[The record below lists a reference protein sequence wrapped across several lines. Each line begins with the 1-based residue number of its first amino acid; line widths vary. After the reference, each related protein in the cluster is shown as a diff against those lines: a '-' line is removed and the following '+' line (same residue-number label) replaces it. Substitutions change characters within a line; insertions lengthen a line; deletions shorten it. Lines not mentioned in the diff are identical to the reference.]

1 MPGPTRQDT
10 YNVSVTVFR
19 PDNNKVAIIKGTWDK
34 LTGGEVDSDD
44 TKYYPGGM
52 VDPISLGGRK
62 SVGNLTV
69 SRLYRLERDHDAAQ
83 AMINAVGKSKVTISK
98 QPLDLDGNSSGR
110 PIVYN
115 GILKRCTFPEV
126 DSEASGAGM
135 IELEVTVDGFPT
147 S

>member
-19 PDNNKVAIIKGTWDK
+19 PENSKVAIIKGTWDK

-62 SVGNLTV
+62 SVGNLTI

-83 AMINAVGKSKVTISK
+83 AMINAAGKSKVTVSK

-115 GILKRCTFPEV
+115 GILKRVTFPEV

-135 IELEVTVDGFPT
+135 IEIE
-147 S
+147 

>member
-19 PDNNKVAIIKGTWDK
+19 PDNNTVAVIKGTWDK
-34 LTGGEVDSDD
+34 MTGGEVDSDD
-44 TKYYPGGM
+44 NKYYPGGM

-62 SVGNLTV
+62 SVGNLTI
-69 SRLYRLERDHDAAQ
+69 SRIYRLGRDHESAQ
-83 AMINAVGKSKVTISK
+83 ALINSVGKSKVTVSK
-98 QPLDLDGNSSGR
+98 QPLDLDGNASGK

-115 GILKRCTFPEV
+115 GILKRVTFPEV